1 MDEVAVSIATLFS
14 TQSFSAGSG
23 APVRNGSETV
33 LNNAKFMENR
43 FLMMNSEMK
52 APQFRVNLRIT
63 AISVAL
69 LFSSPAESQ
78 VPATAPPLTY
88 ADVADLA
95 LPAPVVAHVRS
106 LRAVPLKRAQAAAP
120 PGQTR
125 FFVEAEVISLIKGP
139 GGLPARV
146 TYLADVP
153 NDEKGRAAKLPKKG
167 EYLVFASSVAGRP
180 GELQLTAP
188 DAHAAFTPALAERTR
203 RLLGESSRP
212 EAAPRISGIGR
223 AFHVPG
229 SLPGESET
237 QIFLLAGDGRPV
249 SLSILRR
256 PGEQPRWAVA
266 LSEIVDDAAG
276 PPQRETLLWYRL
288 ACSLPAGIPAQS
300 MADADVVGRTGIQAD
315 YRLVKEA
322 LGPCLRVRKRS
333 G

>member
-1 MDEVAVSIATLFS
+1 
-14 TQSFSAGSG
+14 
-23 APVRNGSETV
+23 
-33 LNNAKFMENR
+33 
-43 FLMMNSEMK
+43 MMNSEMK
-52 APQFRVNLRIT
+52 ARQFGVNLRMT
-63 AISVAL
+63 AIGTAL

-78 VPATAPPLTY
+78 APDAAPPLTY

-95 LPAPVVAHVRS
+95 LPAPLVAHVRS
-106 LRAVPLKRAQAAAP
+106 LRAVPLKKAQAGAI
-120 PGQTR
+120 PGRTR
-125 FFVEAEVISLIKGP
+125 FFVEAEVLSLIKGP
-139 GGLPARV
+139 GGLPGKV
-146 TYLADVP
+146 TYLVDMP

-167 EYLVFASSVAGRP
+167 EYLVFASSVSGRP

-188 DAHAAFTPALAERTR
+188 DAHVPITPELAERTR
-203 RLLGESSRP
+203 RVLAESSRP
-212 EAAPRISGIGR
+212 DAAPRISGIGR

-237 QIFLLAGDGRPV
+237 QIFLLAADGRPV

-288 ACSLPAGIPAQS
+288 ACTLPAGIPAQS
-300 MADADVVGRTGIQAD
+300 LADADVVGRTGIQAD

-322 LGPCLRVRKRS
+322 LGPCARFRKRS